1 MVVSSER
8 LERYRRDPKC
18 WPCCRCKRNG
28 QHKNQRFNATSLS
41 SDKIKKT
48 SSSSVPSDCDSSTVF
63 CRLSYRSI
71 LSISS
76 VIQWRCLICKKV
88 CRNIAFITAFF
99 SLHIL
104 SSGICPNGSSIFV
117 FLWLLAMVPR
127 AYPESQIE
135 NQDKKNRLIFTY
147 GEQNLKSLSEI
158 HISKKND
165 STFFVADRRWIRRCS
180 HLIISML
187 NCSKFTCAI
196 PSERGSFQ
204 FKATFFYLFK
214 RAIRWNRL
222 KRVFCFIIS
231 YYLQVG
237 STLYIHYNHEGA
249 VGGGWATNKNRSR
262 DSTLLDYVACF
273 LLSCPLAERGR
284 ELSEKNISEIA
295 KIPIDNLI

>member
-1 MVVSSER
+1 MCLIFACILLFFDIKKRRNAKKNIPKKESSSLLFITRSRRRNPKKSKAKMVNFSEW

-76 VIQWRCLICKKV
+76 FIQWRCVWSAKKYV
-88 CRNIAFITAFF
+88 ETSHLSPRS

-135 NQDKKNRLIFTY
+135 NQEKKSIDIHHVRRA
-147 GEQNLKSLSEI
+147 KS
-158 HISKKND
+158 
-165 STFFVADRRWIRRCS
+165 
-180 HLIISML
+180 
-187 NCSKFTCAI
+187 
-196 PSERGSFQ
+196 
-204 FKATFFYLFK
+204 
-214 RAIRWNRL
+214 
-222 KRVFCFIIS
+222 
-231 YYLQVG
+231 QV
-237 STLYIHYNHEGA
+237 LE
-249 VGGGWATNKNRSR
+249 R
-262 DSTLLDYVACF
+262 DSH
-273 LLSCPLAERGR
+273 
-284 ELSEKNISEIA
+284 I
-295 KIPIDNLI
+295 